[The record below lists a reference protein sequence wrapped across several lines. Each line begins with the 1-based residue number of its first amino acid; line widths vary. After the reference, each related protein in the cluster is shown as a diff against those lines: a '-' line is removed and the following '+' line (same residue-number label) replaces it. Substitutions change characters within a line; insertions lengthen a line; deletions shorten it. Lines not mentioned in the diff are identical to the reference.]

1 MCQEKIIVSYIDL
14 ISWHIFIFLCNNF
27 LGKASKYGAEA
38 VLELK
43 PIEGN
48 WVLVESLNF
57 RKYLQKIGVGNR
69 SRDLV
74 MRILLTLRIRQVHNR
89 K

>member
-1 MCQEKIIVSYIDL
+1 MLS
-14 ISWHIFIFLCNNF
+14 
-27 LGKASKYGAEA
+27 GKASKYGAEA

-43 PIEGN
+43 PIEGS

-74 MRILLTLRIRQVHNR
+74 MRILLTLRIRQVDNG
-89 K
+89 KQFCFWKDCQALNQS